1 MKPNTIA
8 AAVAC
13 VLLLGCSV
21 AAQTTLPADLPAVA
35 TAPINVLLPNYN
47 GVPIG
52 ETGSLEVGAFL
63 ARANDSSSAFYNPA
77 GLTRAERVS
86 ISGSA
91 GVFQFGSVAADGI
104 TDAAHSFQQL
114 PSTFAFVLPNVLNN
128 NNMAAGFAIARTTA
142 WQQTVDY
149 TRVLQAGDANDRIS
163 YSGAAQLDTW
173 LASAGIGYTE
183 GGKWRAGLSLD
194 LQFTNMERR
203 QALANQFRTSDGL
216 NALSIYSRGEAGTSH
231 LRFTVG
237 GQYDLTPEW
246 TAAAVVRTRG
256 FGIRSTGL
264 ATLEGV
270 SSSNAGTTTASF
282 FDDGPDVSYRV
293 PFEFKTGIAFTRPR
307 GQAEVDLLIYT
318 GGDPYNAYETSRP
331 VTVVASSGNGTAPTA
346 TDYAARPPVIDP
358 KTVANLAVGGH
369 FKLTPEGAWTVH
381 GGFATDMS
389 PVGTADT
396 VFTKVDLHKFTGG
409 VSARTS
415 HFLGS
420 FGLQYE
426 SGSSDEIV
434 LRDLSSGQLTTQ
446 FKVKSLGFV
455 YSLTVL
461 F

>member
-1 MKPNTIA
+1 MKWNSIL
-8 AAVAC
+8 AAVGC
-13 VLLLGCSV
+13 VLLVQCHV
-21 AAQTTLPADLPAVA
+21 AAQTTLPADVPSVA
-35 TAPINVLLPNYN
+35 IAPINVLLPNYN

-63 ARANDSSSAFYNPA
+63 ARANDSSAAFYNPA

-114 PSTFAFVLPNVLNN
+114 PSTFAFVLPNVMNN
-128 NNMAAGFAIARTTA
+128 SNMAAGFAVARTTA

-149 TRVLQAGDANDRIS
+149 TRVRQSGNANDRIS
-163 YSGAAQLDTW
+163 YSGAAQLDSW
-173 LASAGIGYTE
+173 LASGGVGYTD
-183 GGKWRAGLSLD
+183 GNKLRAGASID
-194 LQFTNMERR
+194 FQFTNMERR
-203 QALANQFRTSDGL
+203 QALANQFRTADGL
-216 NALSIYSRGEAGTSH
+216 NALSITSRGEAQTSH
-231 LRFTVG
+231 LRFTLG

-270 SSSNAGTTTASF
+270 SATNAGTTTASF
-282 FDDGPDVSYRV
+282 FDDGPDVSFRV
-293 PFEFKTGIAFTRPR
+293 PFEFKTGLAYTKPR
-307 GQAEVDLLIYT
+307 GQAEIDLLIYA

-331 VTVVASSGNGTAPTA
+331 VTVLVSSGGSAPSQ
-346 TDYAARPPVIDP
+346 TDFTARPPVIDP
-358 KTVANLAVGGH
+358 KTVVNLALGGH
-369 FKLTPEGAWTVH
+369 FKLSPDGAWTVH

-389 PVGTADT
+389 PVGPADT

-409 VSARTS
+409 VSGRTS
-415 HFLGS
+415 HFFGS

-426 SGSSDEIV
+426 SGSSDEIL
-434 LRDLSSGQLTTQ
+434 LRDLPSGQLTTQ

-455 YSLTVL
+455 YSLSVL